1 MGAAGSSEDIDP
13 RWERWRDHDPFPE
26 IPPALLNSA
35 DLQDY
40 VAVTGMIDPFS
51 PSEETL
57 KPASYAIPLEGEV
70 LFWEEDFDE
79 RSGTMQRTE
88 RCFELKSGDH
98 LRLRRNSIVYVTLAP
113 VLRLPNYI
121 AARFNLT
128 IMDIYRGLL
137 VGTGPLVD
145 PGFAGQIHLPLHN
158 YTANDYDIVANEAM
172 VWMEFTKLS
181 PNEEWTGPLLDPPER
196 RASFTG
202 FPVRKLER
210 RAISDYLKDH
220 EPVVSSIPQLV
231 QQTSESARS
240 AAQEARRLRNV
251 SLAAVVGVGVAILA
265 IAVTIYLGLNG
276 ISNEQS
282 DIRAEVEKLKT
293 EVALEHR
300 SLRVGGRRGD
310 GAQMGG
316 RSSSASP

>member
-1 MGAAGSSEDIDP
+1 MNIAASDEDAQA
-13 RWERWRDHDPFPE
+13 RYERWRTSDPFPD

-40 VAVTGMIDPFS
+40 VAATGMIDPFKPDRDS
-51 PSEETL
+51 L

-70 LFWEEDFDE
+70 LFWEESFDE
-79 RSGTMQRTE
+79 RSGKPNQRE
-88 RCFELKSGDH
+88 RRFDLKPGDH

-128 IMDIYRGLL
+128 ILDIYRGLL

-145 PGFAGQIHLPLHN
+145 PGFVGRLHLPLHN

-181 PNEEWTGPLLDPPER
+181 PNSAWTSPVPEPPER
-196 RASFTG
+196 TASFAS
-202 FPVRKLER
+202 FPLRKLER
-210 RAISDYLKDH
+210 ELISDYLKDH

-240 AAQEARRLRNV
+240 AAEEARRLRNV
-251 SLAAVVGVGVAILA
+251 SLAAAVGVGFAILA

-276 ISNEQS
+276 ISDEQS

-293 EVALEHR
+293 KVALEHR
-300 SLRVGGRRGD
+300 SLRAAGLRGD
-310 GAQMGG
+310 GAQTGG
-316 RSSSASP
+316 SSSSASP

>member
-1 MGAAGSSEDIDP
+1 MNLAAIDEDAQT
-13 RWERWRDHDPFPE
+13 RYERWRTHDPFPD

-40 VAVTGMIDPFS
+40 VAATGMIDPFLPDS
-51 PSEETL
+51 DSL

-70 LFWEEDFDE
+70 LFWEESFNEGSGKRNQRE
-79 RSGTMQRTE
+79 RR
-88 RCFELKSGDH
+88 FVLKPGDH

-128 IMDIYRGLL
+128 ILDIYRGLL

-145 PGFAGQIHLPLHN
+145 PGFVGRLHLPLHN

-181 PNEEWTGPLLDPPER
+181 PNPAWTKPVPEPPER
-196 RASFTG
+196 SASFAG
-202 FPVRKLER
+202 FPPRKLER
-210 RAISDYLKDH
+210 ERISDYLKDH

-231 QQTSESARS
+231 EGARESARV
-240 AAQEARRLRNV
+240 AADEANSVRNI
-251 SLAAVVGVGVAILA
+251 SIFAALGVVLGVAALV
-265 IAVTIYLGLNG
+265 VTVIIGLNQ
-276 ISNEQS
+276 ISDEQ
-282 DIRAEVEKLKT
+282 AKLRS
-293 EVALEHR
+293 EVARLKAAPHR
-300 SLRVGGRRGD
+300 TH
-310 GAQMGG
+310 
-316 RSSSASP
+316 SSSGTFGARQDQRNQPGNSPR

>member
-1 MGAAGSSEDIDP
+1 MTGAESGEEVDP

-40 VAVTGMIDPFS
+40 VAVTGMIDPFL
-51 PSEETL
+51 PSKETL
-57 KPASYAIPLEGEV
+57 KPASYSIPLKGEV

-113 VLRLPNYI
+113 VLHLPNYI

-145 PGFAGQIHLPLHN
+145 PGFVGQIHLPLHN
-158 YTANDYDIVANEAM
+158 YTANHYAVVADEAM

-181 PNEEWTGPLLDPPER
+181 PNEKWTGPISEPPVR

-202 FPVRKLER
+202 FPPKKLER

-231 QQTSESARS
+231 QQTSESARI
-240 AAQEARRLRNV
+240 AAQEARGLRNV
-251 SLAAVVGVGVAILA
+251 SLAAAVGVAVAILA
-265 IAVTIYLGLNG
+265 IAMTFYLGLNG

-282 DIRAEVEKLKT
+282 DIRAEVAKLKT
-293 EVALEHR
+293 QIALEHR
-300 SLRVGGRRGD
+300 GPRVTDRRAGGN
-310 GAQMGG
+310 QTSG
-316 RSSSASP
+316 RASP